1 MTLRVY
7 KSEYQPSQIAYLY
20 EAFEV
25 IAESATILTISGSE
39 KELEKVMSGMFSTED
54 EFKSIFPKFQTEA
67 DRMAYTDNLYNDTVR
82 LIQTNLLQMIHHG
95 VAGEKFIKLRE
106 AYNHLIGYKL

>member
-7 KSEYQPSQIAYLY
+7 KNEYQPSQIAYLSN
-20 EAFEV
+20 AFEV

-67 DRMAYTDNLYNDTVR
+67 DRMAYTDQLFDDTVR
-82 LIQTNLLQMIHHG
+82 LIQTNLLQMINHG
-95 VAGEKFIKLRE
+95 VADGNFIKLRQ
-106 AYNHLIGYKL
+106 AYFDLIDFKE